1 MMAKKGP
8 REIITLEST
17 ASTGHRYT
25 TMKNKKNTPDRLR
38 IKKCERARARGL
50 GVEFEAVDA
59 RGTHPFP
66 PIPRRTWVLRRGL
79 AIRYDPVIRK
89 HVEYVEIKK

>member
-50 GVEFEAVDA
+50 GVEFEADRA
-59 RGTHPFP
+59 RHTPVSPHPAP
-66 PIPRRTWVLRRGL
+66 YVGAPPRRGDQV
-79 AIRYDPVIRK
+79 
-89 HVEYVEIKK
+89 

>member
-38 IKKCERARARGL
+38 IKK
-50 GVEFEAVDA
+50 
-59 RGTHPFP
+59 
-66 PIPRRTWVLRRGL
+66 
-79 AIRYDPVIRK
+79 YDPVIRK

>member
-50 GVEFEAVDA
+50 GS
-59 RGTHPFP
+59 
-66 PIPRRTWVLRRGL
+66 
-79 AIRYDPVIRK
+79 
-89 HVEYVEIKK
+89 

>member
-38 IKKCERARARGL
+38 IKKCAPAVRARADGPLARSRG
-50 GVEFEAVDA
+50 G
-59 RGTHPFP
+59 
-66 PIPRRTWVLRRGL
+66 
-79 AIRYDPVIRK
+79 
-89 HVEYVEIKK
+89 

>member
-1 MMAKKGP
+1 MARLLFVLACALASAAAFLSPTIAPFQAAAPLARSRGATVMMAKKGP

-38 IKKCERARARGL
+38 IKK
-50 GVEFEAVDA
+50 
-59 RGTHPFP
+59 
-66 PIPRRTWVLRRGL
+66 
-79 AIRYDPVIRK
+79 YDPVIRK